1 MFAAS
6 LDRISDDDS
15 FLSSKGGIIF
25 DRWANEYRASMTTFP
40 RGMNRR
46 IFLSLCAIFL
56 SFVPVSII
64 AHNDRADVA
73 AAAAVSASPEDARPY
88 RFAFNVVD
96 FQHRFENKGTCVTR
110 ERERKQKIID
120 RKKLEE
126 ISLEKL
132 LSIRLRY
139 RWDYHGG
146 VRIRNR
152 GRDVSRNRIRG
163 GQKR

>member
-1 MFAAS
+1 
-6 LDRISDDDS
+6 
-15 FLSSKGGIIF
+15 
-25 DRWANEYRASMTTFP
+25 MTTFP

-46 IFLSLCAIFL
+46 IFLSLCTIFL
-56 SFVPVSII
+56 SFVPVSI
-64 AHNDRADVA
+64 AHNGQDRADVA
-73 AAAAVSASPEDARPY
+73 AAAAVSASPEDRPY
-88 RFAFNVVD
+88 RFAFNIVD
-96 FQHRFENKGTCVTR
+96 FQHRYENKGTCVTR
-110 ERERKQKIID
+110 ERERKRKIID